1 MNEKNGKKEKQRARK
16 IRISF
21 RVDSDELKFI
31 QAKMN
36 VMHIKNRE
44 AYLRKMAID
53 GQCIRYDYS
62 EFSKE
67 VRHSNLYLD
76 NAARNINQIARRVNS
91 TGNMYEEDM
100 QELVRQLDVMWE
112 QQRKIMR
119 LFLKETE
126 EK

>member
-21 RVDSDELKFI
+21 RVDSDELMFI

-67 VRHSNLYLD
+67 VRHSNFYLD